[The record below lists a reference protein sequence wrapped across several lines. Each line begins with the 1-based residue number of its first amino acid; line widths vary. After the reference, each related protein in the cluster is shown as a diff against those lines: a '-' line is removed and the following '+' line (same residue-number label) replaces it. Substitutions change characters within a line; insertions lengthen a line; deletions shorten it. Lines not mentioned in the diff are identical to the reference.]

1 MSDPTSDAPPI
12 VLIHGL
18 WMTARS
24 WDDWAAYYRASG
36 HQVIVP
42 SYPGFEIEVEA
53 LREKPEVIAD
63 VSVPATLEHLTRVIE
78 TLDQPPITMAHS
90 FGGTLTQ
97 ILVNHGLGAAAVLI
111 DSAPPEGVRV
121 NPPAQIKSLFPI
133 LANPANRHRA
143 VGYTKEQFHYTFA
156 NTCTREES
164 DAAYD
169 RFHVPAPGNWVWAY
183 GLIANFKP
191 GHQETWV
198 DYDLDERAPL
208 LFIMGGKDHL
218 MPPAVQRSNAKKY
231 RHSTAITETYEF
243 PDRPH
248 FTCGVPGW
256 EQVADYA
263 LEWATSHA
271 RTGPAGR

>member
-1 MSDPTSDAPPI
+1 MTEQANDLPPI

-18 WMTARS
+18 WMTPRS
-24 WDDWAAYYRASG
+24 WEEWAPYYRAKG

-42 SYPGFEIEVEA
+42 AYPGFEIEVEA
-53 LREKPEVIAD
+53 LREKPEVIAEA
-63 VSVPATLEHLTRVIE
+63 SVPATLEHLTTVIE
-78 TLDQPPITMAHS
+78 SLDRPPILMAHS

-97 ILVNHGLGAAAVLI
+97 ILINHGLGAAAVVI

-121 NPPAQIKSLFPI
+121 NPPSQIKSLFPV
-133 LANPANRHRA
+133 LANPANRNRA

-164 DAAYD
+164 DAIYD
-169 RFHVPAPGNWVWAY
+169 RYHIPAPGNWVWAY

-191 GHQETWV
+191 GHQDTWV
-198 DYDLDERAPL
+198 DYDLDERCPL
-208 LFIMGGKDHL
+208 LFITGGKDHL
-218 MPPAVQRSNAKKY
+218 MPPSVQRSNAKKY
-231 RHSTAITETYEF
+231 RHSTAITDTYEF

-263 LEWATSHA
+263 LEWAMKNA
-271 RTGPAGR
+271 RTAPADR